1 MKMKYMVVPGKP
13 KRFMLYFE
21 TISENKVFI
30 EKDKNYNVF
39 VVSAG
44 INPKMLKAYGIVEK
58 LNNATILAKNIVG
71 EINDTHNLLMEQR

>member
-39 VVSAG
+39 
-44 INPKMLKAYGIVEK
+44 L
-58 LNNATILAKNIVG
+58 
-71 EINDTHNLLMEQR
+71 